1 MYISQKID
9 IKLYMGGIKLL
20 YEKSYIY
27 AICIKVEVLNRLYST
42 NTQNNLKTTISHRNL
57 RISGLLLL

>member
-27 AICIKVEVLNRLYST
+27 AICIKVEVLNRLYSA
-42 NTQNNLKTTISHRNL
+42 NTQPI
-57 RISGLLLL
+57 